1 MTDRKHI
8 DKSARTTDRQ
18 YPVRRNL
25 RLPSVEYRQGYIFFI
40 TIGVHQRYQWFKAHP
55 DLAQACITLLRDLAT
70 NRKSTLFAYCIM
82 PDHIHI
88 LIEDLD
94 IVEYVRLFKG
104 TMTPLARKKDPTRQL
119 WQRSFYDHA
128 VRQEESVYNIALYI
142 WENPVRARIVDSPKL
157 YTWSGSEVWP
167 DFRTFYE

>member
-1 MTDRKHI
+1 
-8 DKSARTTDRQ
+8 
-18 YPVRRNL
+18 
-25 RLPSVEYRQGYIFFI
+25 
-40 TIGVHQRYQWFKAHP
+40 
-55 DLAQACITLLRDLAT
+55 
-70 NRKSTLFAYCIM
+70 M

-142 WENPVRARIVDSPKL
+142 WENPVRARIVDAPKL